1 MLYILCPCIL
11 SSVKLFL
18 LSVQFCYMWIF
29 SLIKH
34 CPPSPGCFIWLEGC
48 EKQWVL
54 EPWTSNQSCV
64 LLLLAIY
71 LWQVALSL
79 VFLLLLDLE
88 IYCEGHI
95 QTVFWKI
102 LWILSRRDCA
112 VCGPLAVLFL
122 VYDRRTPFEEVK
134 NCPRGLIPRAEELPS
149 PWEQW
154 AGR

>member
-1 MLYILCPCIL
+1 MLCTLYPCIL

-18 LSVQFCYMWIF
+18 LSIQFCYMWIF

-48 EKQWVL
+48 GRLWVL
-54 EPWTSNQSCV
+54 EPWTSNQSSCTV
-64 LLLLAIY
+64 VTSSLPLASCFI
-71 LWQVALSL
+71 SC
-79 VFLLLLDLE
+79 FLLLDLE

-95 QTVFWKI
+95 QIVFWKI
-102 LWILSRRDCA
+102 LWILNRRDCA
-112 VCGPLAVLFL
+112 VCGPLAVLIL
-122 VYDRRTPFEEVK
+122 VYARCTPFEEGK
-134 NCPRGLIPRAEELPS
+134 NCPRGLIPREEELPS